1 MTFPPIP
8 SVPEHQCATG
18 KYPLRFEDLS
28 QDGRAHFE
36 PLVASIDA
44 AIWRPMLARV
54 PTIRDF
60 HAAGVRPIFTR
71 LMLEVGPGQLTLG
84 TTLTAEGTYEL
95 SHEPDGK
102 GGARRLFLKMW
113 TKVWADPDK
122 HRDARVYIGRL
133 FAEHQLT
140 KILAPPGQRRVTSL
154 PGGLAPPTATYEAPR
169 PETLLELEEEAEWLE
184 PTEQRDVAP
193 VAFGFSHTDSNQHV
207 NSLVYPRLFGDAAL
221 RRFAALGAD
230 TKTLPVGLHIA
241 FRKPFFAGDAAEIVL
256 RAYRGR
262 HVREPGAVG
271 TLRAPARAGD
281 EAGEARPHVYVNL
294 SFSKSPDESR

>member
-102 GGARRLFLKMW
+102 GGARRL
-113 TKVWADPDK
+113 
-122 HRDARVYIGRL
+122 
-133 FAEHQLT
+133 
-140 KILAPPGQRRVTSL
+140 
-154 PGGLAPPTATYEAPR
+154 
-169 PETLLELEEEAEWLE
+169 ETLLELEEEAEWLE